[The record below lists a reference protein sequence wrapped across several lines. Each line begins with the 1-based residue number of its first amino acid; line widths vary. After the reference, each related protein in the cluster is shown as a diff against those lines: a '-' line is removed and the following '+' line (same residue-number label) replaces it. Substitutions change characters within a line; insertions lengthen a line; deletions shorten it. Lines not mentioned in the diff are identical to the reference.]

1 MMFEV
6 VFRTNLSGDT
16 MTTKFWIISFLT
28 LFIAACANTGAN
40 YRPII
45 DSKNIN
51 LSRYEADLQECQK
64 YAEQKGGAAE
74 KATIG
79 AGAGAVLGGVLAS
92 VGNGDK
98 GASSR
103 IGGVMGA
110 VSGLTSG
117 EQGQRSVI
125 KRCLIGRGYKVLD

>member
-1 MMFEV
+1 MKI
-6 VFRTNLSGDT
+6 
-16 MTTKFWIISFLT
+16 KFLIFSFFII
-28 LFIAACANTGAN
+28 FIVGCANTGAN

-45 DSKNIN
+45 DSKNVD
-51 LSRYEADLQECQK
+51 LVRFESDLQECQQ
-64 YAEQKGGAAE
+64 YAHQRPGASE
-74 KATIG
+74 KAAIG

-98 GASSR
+98 GSSAR

-117 EQGQRSVI
+117 EQDQRIII
-125 KRCLIGRGYKVLD
+125 KRCLVGRGYRVLD

>member
-1 MMFEV
+1 MK
-6 VFRTNLSGDT
+6 
-16 MTTKFWIISFLT
+16 TKIWMISFLT

-40 YRPII
+40 FRPII
-45 DSKNIN
+45 DTKNVDLN
-51 LSRYEADLQECQK
+51 RYETDLKECQQ
-64 YAEQKGGAAE
+64 YAEQKSGAAE

-79 AGAGAVLGGVLAS
+79 AGAGAVLGGVLAA

-98 GASSR
+98 GSSSR

-117 EQGQRSVI
+117 EQSQRAVI